1 MRVPRGRTGRVGVL
15 CRSWPQSVATFAVD
29 PALSPARS
37 ASAGEASAPSGAA
50 QPTVAA
56 DVVVQAKKPGGSA
69 FRMVGMAIRDASDAY
84 SRKYRNTIKRT

>member
-1 MRVPRGRTGRVGVL
+1 
-15 CRSWPQSVATFAVD
+15 
-29 PALSPARS
+29 
-37 ASAGEASAPSGAA
+37 
-50 QPTVAA
+50 VAA